1 MSKTLKII
9 LNDEILLSMNKEPAR
24 LAEEIRLAA
33 AVKWY
38 ELGMISQ
45 DMAAQL
51 SGLSRAEFI
60 FSLNRF
66 AVSPFQE
73 TTDEIIRAVKD
84 P

>member
-1 MSKTLKII
+1 MSTTLKIE
-9 LNDEILLSMNKEPAR
+9 LNDEILLGMNKEPAK
-24 LAEEIRLAA
+24 LAEEMRLAA

-45 DMAAQL
+45 EIAAQL
-51 SGLSRAEFI
+51 AGLSRAEFI

-66 AVSPFQE
+66 SISPFQE
-73 TTDEIIRAVKD
+73 IVDDIVRAVKE